1 MTKQITFLGIAF
13 LLFFASC
20 APTQKQNLKQT
31 ESVTTIS
38 SVEPKSTD
46 PCTNLTQECYN
57 ACRRGNGDTKLLTNE
72 EMECIR
78 GCEEIR
84 AECME
89 KQMD

>member
-1 MTKQITFLGIAF
+1 MAKQIIFLGVAF
-13 LLFFASC
+13 LLLFASC
-20 APTQKQNLKQT
+20 APTQKQNPSKT
-31 ESVTTIS
+31 ESVTTVS
-38 SVEPKSTD
+38 SEEPKSTY
-46 PCTNLTQECYN
+46 PCANLTQECYN
-57 ACRRGNGDTKLLTNE
+57 ACRKSNGDAKLLTNE